1 MEDRQLYAQ
10 ILGIKKP
17 WQVTTVEFERDAGE
31 VRVFVALRTA
41 KQRCPECK
49 EPSPGYDE
57 RERRWRHLDTCQY
70 RTILVASIPRVNCPE
85 HGVQQLKVPWAEE
98 GSRFTALFEA
108 LVIDWLRECSFA
120 GVGRQLAL
128 SWEQVEGIQARAVR
142 RGLARRKKLSPKR
155 LGLDETSFQKR
166 HEYVTVVNDLDA
178 GRVLHV
184 ADGHKRESI
193 DAFYAAL
200 GPPAC
205 EAITT
210 VAMDMWEPYIR
221 STIAFVPDAP
231 AKILYDKFHIAQHLG
246 DAVDKVR
253 REENRSLVGSGD
265 NRLKNSKYLWLTNP
279 QNLSPVQAWQ
289 FGPLRDSRLR
299 VARAWA
305 LKESAMALW
314 NYQMRVWAERAWKRW
329 CSWASRCRLEPMK
342 RVAQMLRRHWD
353 GVINAATNKLTN
365 AASESTNAK
374 IQSLKRRACG
384 YRNRENFRNAIYFH
398 LGGLDLYPETL
409 KSAHTKP

>member
-10 ILGIKKP
+10 ILGISRP
-17 WQVTTVEFERDAGE
+17 WHVTAVEFEREAGE
-31 VRVFVALRTA
+31 VRVFVALRTTN
-41 KQRCPECK
+41 RCCPDCK

-70 RTILVASIPRVNCPE
+70 RTILVANIPRVNCPE
-85 HGVQQLKVPWAEE
+85 HGVRQLDVPWAEE

-120 GVGRQLAL
+120 AVGRELRL
-128 SWEQVEGIQARAVR
+128 SWEQVAGIQARAVR
-142 RGLARRKKLSPKR
+142 RGLARRKKQTPKR
-155 LGLDETSFQKR
+155 IGLDETSFQKR
-166 HEYVTVVNDLDA
+166 HEYVTVVNDLD
-178 GRVLHV
+178 GGHVLHV
-184 ADGHKRESI
+184 ADGRKRESI
-193 DAFYAAL
+193 DAFYVDL
-200 GPPAC
+200 GPAAC
-205 EAITT
+205 GALTT
-210 VAMDMWEPYIR
+210 VAMDMGEPYIR
-221 STIAFVPDAP
+221 STNEFVPVAA
-231 AKILYDKFHIAQHLG
+231 AKIVYDKFHVAQHLG

-253 REENRSLVGSGD
+253 REENRSLAAAGD

-279 QNLSPVQAWQ
+279 NNLSAGQWWQ
-289 FGPLRDSRLR
+289 FGSLRDSRLR

-305 LKESAMALW
+305 LKEAAMMLW
-314 NYQMRVWAERAWKRW
+314 SYRVRGWAERAWNRW

-342 RVAQMLRRHWD
+342 RVARMIRGHWD
-353 GVINAATNKLTN
+353 GVMNAATNLITN
-365 AASESTNAK
+365 ARSESTNAT

-409 KSAHTKP
+409 KSAHSKP